1 MWAKPRSAPS
11 VTLEPARR
19 MGPRS
24 ESKLFVGQYM
34 GKTPFKKMLV
44 LVVFPILTESTTPP
58 PSAPPY
64 PLRHCELVQT
74 MCSLITARELT
85 VKVFAV
91 SQTWSG
97 QLGVAGSQRWAVMFL
112 VTYAFSTSYVKEP
125 AVAFP
130 EVSTVLTVRAC

>member
-1 MWAKPRSAPS
+1 
-11 VTLEPARR
+11 
-19 MGPRS
+19 
-24 ESKLFVGQYM
+24 
-34 GKTPFKKMLV
+34 MLV

-130 EVSTVLTVRAC
+130 EVSTVLTVRACSPVQTTVVGNSVDPPGGMTGVVGAKTLLSSLRKHT

>member
-1 MWAKPRSAPS
+1 
-11 VTLEPARR
+11 
-19 MGPRS
+19 
-24 ESKLFVGQYM
+24 
-34 GKTPFKKMLV
+34 MLV
-44 LVVFPILTESTTPP
+44 WVVFPILTESTTPP

-64 PLRHCELVQT
+64 PSRHCELVQT

-97 QLGVAGSQRWAVMFL
+97 QVGVAGSQRWAVTFL

-130 EVSTVLTVRAC
+130 EVSTVLTVRACWPFQTMVVGNSVDHAGESTDVAGARTLVPSLMKST